1 MSDDERVGPVLCAGN
16 LADAMIAV
24 IRENNQETV
33 VEDRGGYRRV
43 SAPGRCILLRAALE
57 EALGQPV
64 HLPSALEKIMSSF
77 RGRLALSDD
86 EARWER

>member
-1 MSDDERVGPVLCAGN
+1 MNDDERVGPVLCAGE
-16 LADAMIAV
+16 LADAV
-24 IRENNQETV
+24 IEAIVERNQETV

-43 SAPGRCILLRAALE
+43 STPRRCVLSRAALE
-57 EALGQPV
+57 EALGRPV

-77 RGRLALSDD
+77 RGRLALDDD

>member
-1 MSDDERVGPVLCAGN
+1 MSDDERVGPVLCAGT
-16 LADAMIAV
+16 LADAMIEA
-24 IRENNQETV
+24 IQETNHETV

-43 SAPGRCILLRAALE
+43 SSPQRCVLSRAALE